1 MGERLDDILK
11 HDFIDSPIIINL
23 DYISEPLDIGNKE
36 NLFSIQLDYDMGS
49 SVNMTLSLET
59 SVDGIGFV
67 PLDGSSQVITDEDGT
82 HIWNVAELGTVYI
95 RVLVTVTSGSIN
107 MTQLLYSAGRR
118 H

>member
-1 MGERLDDILK
+1 MGSRLDDILK
-11 HDFIDSPIIINL
+11 HSFIESPVVINL
-23 DYISEPLDIGNKE
+23 DYTSDSLDIGNKE
-36 NLFSIQLDYDMGS
+36 NLFSIQLDYDLGS
-49 SVNMTLSLET
+49 AVNMILSLET

-67 PLDGSSQVITDEDGT
+67 PLDGSSQVIIDDDGT

-95 RVLVTVTSGSIN
+95 RVVVTVTSGSIN